1 MSTHR
6 YPITSLYSDYLRVA
20 IGLSLTMGPLLLLDL
35 APAVAWLLAGLALLF
50 VWFGLRTVL
59 RQLSS
64 VEITARAIGIRGPLG
79 KVLPWDE
86 LTRMKLAYY
95 APRSRSSLR
104 RRDRHHERDE
114 RDDSRRGW
122 LQLTLQSAR
131 SRPIRIESTLEGF
144 DQVLRRATAVATRKQ
159 LDLDPTTMANL
170 AALGLDRDDPA
181 TVLLRP
187 AAADRG
193 LAASSGPRGS
203 V

>member
-6 YPITSLYSDYLRVA
+6 YPISSLYSDYLRVA

-35 APAVAWLLAGLALLF
+35 APAVAWLLAGLAVLF

-79 KVLPWDE
+79 RVVPWDE

-114 RDDSRRGW
+114 RDDGQRGW
-122 LQLTLQSAR
+122 LQLTLRSAR
-131 SRPIRIESTLEGF
+131 GRPIRIESTLEGF
-144 DQVLRRATAVATRKQ
+144 DQVLRRAMATREQ

-193 LAASSGPRGS
+193 LAASSDPRGS